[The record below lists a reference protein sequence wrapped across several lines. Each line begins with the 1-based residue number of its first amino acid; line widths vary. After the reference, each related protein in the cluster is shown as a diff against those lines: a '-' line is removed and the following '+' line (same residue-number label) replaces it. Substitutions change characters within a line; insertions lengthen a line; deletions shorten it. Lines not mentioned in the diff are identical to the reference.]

1 MAKKE
6 PKLTNHQQQI
16 ADAKELDRLHK
27 AQPALLKSISGIW
40 ESINKS
46 ISKSVDASGNL
57 VKEEKAFV
65 DLSRKVLGN
74 TKDLHK
80 EVVDWAGIS
89 EKITEAYQ
97 KGDDVLVD
105 QYKHLQKIQG
115 SQKRYNNLVNAGAN
129 SLSKMVGSIDS
140 TIRSLPLIGDFIA
153 DSINFDDMS
162 KNMTSTFREGASLW
176 KEGLYQGTVEGIT
189 SGIAEETKL
198 GSNLIGAS
206 AIKGISGFTIDHT
219 DLDIMKAHN
228 KGSKSYQQAE
238 KRHAAKIITKFKAM
252 STAGKLAMGAVAG
265 LAAGMALALK
275 TMIGF
280 AQETGLSYRQIENI
294 GGSLFINKKYVTA
307 MAEEFGTIND
317 VNAKTAWQLKK
328 QEFFYGIQSEQ
339 AVKILRLQTAISGKS
354 NEQLINLQKEVA
366 IAARLAGVLPAKL
379 FEDIANSTEIFAKF
393 AKDGGKEL
401 MMAAVH
407 AKTLGLNLGVADQI
421 AEHLLNIE
429 GSINAQFEASA
440 VIGREL
446 NFDKA
451 RQLALTGQL
460 GPMLDEVKR
469 QVGGELEFNKMNVV
483 QRDLLSKAIGTD
495 ITNLAKLTTEQEKA
509 QKVAAKN
516 TSSFSSIAG
525 MAGALIAGILA
536 MTFGAPIMGAL
547 AAMAGVGA
555 IAGFTGGAILP
566 QFATLPQGMGVDIR
580 RGQAIADPGE
590 TIVHTTDMNSNMNET
605 NRLLGELIKRTD
617 RGQTKIYRSI
627 EDMG

>member
-1 MAKKE
+1 MADKFNQQEEYEAFKKLKQE
-6 PKLTNHQQQI
+6 QPKFL
-16 ADAKELDRLHK
+16 RG
-27 AQPALLKSISGIW
+27 ISGLW
-40 ESINKS
+40 EGINASIKKAGDGAEHISKQNES
-46 ISKSVDASGNL
+46 FLGISKSI
-57 VKEEKAFV
+57 
-65 DLSRKVLGN
+65 LSN
-74 TKDLHK
+74 TKDIHK
-80 EVVDWAGIS
+80 ETVVWVNIA

-97 KGDDVLVD
+97 KGDAALVD
-105 QYKHLQKIQG
+105 QYKQMRKIQAG
-115 SQKRYNNLVNAGAN
+115 QKRYNSLVNAGAN
-129 SLSKMVGSIDS
+129 SINKMVSSIDS
-140 TIRSLPLIGDFIA
+140 TIRSIPFIGDLLSDA
-153 DSINFDDMS
+153 INFDDLG
-162 KNMTSTFREGASLW
+162 KNLTGTFREGASVF
-176 KEGLYQGTVEGIT
+176 KEGLFGGIVEGAT
-189 SGIAEETKL
+189 SGAVEQAISQKIKRGTKAAGKAGQQL
-198 GSNLIGAS
+198 EIDFNKKSGVVGKSVAKFRALSGAMKLLVAGAAS
-206 AIKGISGFTIDHT
+206 LAAI
-219 DLDIMKAHN
+219 L
-228 KGSKSYQQAE
+228 
-238 KRHAAKIITKFKAM
+238 
-252 STAGKLAMGAVAG
+252 TAG
-265 LAAGMALALK
+265 LK

-280 AQETGLSYRQIENI
+280 AHETGLSYRQVDKI
-294 GGSLFINKKYVTA
+294 GGALFINKKYVSA

-328 QEFFYGIQSEQ
+328 QTYFYGIQSEQ
-339 AVKILRLQTAISGKS
+339 AVKILRLQTAISDKS
-354 NEQLINLQKEVA
+354 DEQLINLQKEVA
-366 IAARLAGVLPAKL
+366 VAARLAGVLPSKL
-379 FEDIANSTEIFAKF
+379 FEDIANSTEVFAKF

-509 QKVAAKN
+509 QKVAAKTASWWSN
-516 TSSFSSIAG
+516 MGGMIGAVLGLALLMVPGIGWGAG
-525 MAGALIAGILA
+525 LTALTALTAGGGLL
-536 MTFGAPIMGAL
+536 
-547 AAMAGVGA
+547 
-555 IAGFTGGAILP
+555 GGATLP